1 MVAVDDA
8 WADGVGEAGEPPL
21 PPGRPIHL
29 PRRGTTFIRELPGPP
44 GAPVVLLLHGW
55 TATADLN
62 WFTCYETLGQGFRV
76 VAMDLRGHGR
86 GIRSRRAFR
95 LEDCADDVAALAAEL
110 GISRFVPVGYSMG
123 GPVAQL
129 TWRRHRHLV
138 QGMVLCATARRFS
151 GRRPVERAFF
161 SGVLG
166 LSLAAQ
172 VVPGAVRNQ
181 VMDSLLRRRLETG
194 PLTGWAMRELRRN
207 DPSAVL
213 AAGSALGSF
222 DSRPW
227 LDQIK
232 VPVAV
237 VVTTED
243 HVVAPR
249 SQLALAASIPGAT
262 VHHVRG
268 DHGACVFA
276 ADQFVP
282 ALDQACREVTVGR

>member
-1 MVAVDDA
+1 VRADDA
-8 WADGVGEAGEPPL
+8 RAEGVGDVGAPLL
-21 PPGRPIHL
+21 PPGRAVHL
-29 PRRGTTFIRELPGPP
+29 PRRGNTFIRESPGPA
-44 GAPVVLLLHGW
+44 GAPVLVLLHGW

-62 WFTCYETLGQGFRV
+62 WFTCYETLGRGFRV

-95 LEDCADDVAALAAEL
+95 LEDCADDVAVLAAEIGL
-110 GISRFVPVGYSMG
+110 DRFIPVGYSMG

-129 TWRRHRHLV
+129 VWRRHRHLV

-151 GRRPVERAFF
+151 ARRPAERAFF

-172 VVPGAVRNQ
+172 VMPGALRNQ

-194 PLTGWAMRELRRN
+194 PLTDWAVRELRRN
-207 DPSAVL
+207 DPAAVL

-222 DSRPW
+222 DSRAW
-227 LDQIK
+227 LDQIG

-237 VVTTED
+237 IVTTED
-243 HVVAPR
+243 RVVAPR

-262 VHHVRG
+262 VHHVHG
-268 DHGACVFA
+268 DHGACVFS

-282 ALDQACREVTVGR
+282 ALYQACREVAVGR

>member
-1 MVAVDDA
+1 MAESA
-8 WADGVGEAGEPPL
+8 TGAPPL
-21 PPGRPIHL
+21 PPGRAVHL
-29 PRRGTTFIRELPGPP
+29 PRRGTTFVRELPGPP

-62 WFTCYETLGQGFRV
+62 WFTSYEALGRSFRV
-76 VAMDLRGHGR
+76 LAMDLRGHGR
-86 GIRSRRAFR
+86 GIRSRRPFR
-95 LEDCADDVAALAAEL
+95 LEDCADDVAALADEL
-110 GISRFVPVGYSMG
+110 AIDRLIAVGYSMG

-129 TWRRHRHLV
+129 TWRRHRDLV
-138 QGMVLCATARRFS
+138 GGMVLCATARRFS
-151 GRRPVERAFF
+151 GRGPAERAFY

-166 LSLAAQ
+166 LSLAARA
-172 VVPGAVRNQ
+172 VPANLRQQLMDN
-181 VMDSLLRRRLETG
+181 VMRRRLDQG
-194 PLTGWAMRELRRN
+194 PLTAWAMRELRRN

-222 DSRPW
+222 DSRAW
-227 LDQIK
+227 LGQID

-249 SQLALAASIPGAT
+249 SQLALAASIPHAT

-268 DHGACVFA
+268 DHVACVFA
-276 ADQFVP
+276 AERFVP
-282 ALDQACREVTVGR
+282 TLTDACQQVALRS